1 VGRKVHPIGFRIGI
15 KENWRS
21 RWYAE
26 KDYQKFVVEDMEIR
40 RHIMRKLHHGAISRI
55 EIERKGEDVK
65 VDIYT
70 ARPGVV
76 IGRKGA
82 EVDALRKELEKKTGN
97 KLQINIQEVKIPQID
112 ASLIAQSIAEQIEA
126 RVSHRRAMKKAIA
139 AAMRFGAKGIKIAC
153 SGRLRGSEYA
163 RREWYREGRVPLHTL
178 RTKIDYGFAEANTK
192 YGQIGVKVWLHLGE
206 LLAAS
211 GEERTE
217 SEIAKDE
224 ETRLELVDTPPSEE
238 EIQKQSF
245 EGKPT
250 SSEQAGEEEG
260 NTEKEEDLEVE
271 EGSSKD
277 TTQPKEGE
285 ENVDA
290 EKS

>member
-1 VGRKVHPIGFRIGI
+1 MGRKVHPISFRLGI
-15 KENWRS
+15 RENWRS
-21 RWYAE
+21 RWYTE
-26 KDYQKFVVEDMEIR
+26 KDYQKFVVVDMEIR
-40 RHIMRKLHHGAISRI
+40 RYIMEKLYHAAISRI
-55 EIERKGEDVK
+55 EIERKGEEVK

-76 IGRKGA
+76 IGRKGV
-82 EVDALRKELEKKTGN
+82 EVDALRKELERKTDS
-97 KLQINIQEVKIPQID
+97 KLQINIQEVKIPQVD

-206 LLAAS
+206 LLTAA
-211 GEERTE
+211 EEE
-217 SEIAKDE
+217 LAKTGAGKEE
-224 ETRLELVDTPPSEE
+224 ETRLELVDNPPSEE

-245 EGKPT
+245 EGKPA
-250 SSEQAGEEEG
+250 SSEQVEETEDA
-260 NTEKEEDLEVE
+260 TEKINED
-271 EGSSKD
+271 SSENA
-277 TTQPKEGE
+277 TPLKEGE
-285 ENVDA
+285 KDVDA
-290 EKS
+290 KKS